1 MVFLLVCAL
10 TAIFFCTKI
19 SFKNIF
25 IIGAIGLVALSVAVA
40 LSSSKHEYRLGRLKN
55 FLNQNTDAS
64 YHLDQAKTGIVRG
77 RMFGLGFGNS
87 IQKHSYLPESFT
99 DSIYPV
105 IAEEFGFV
113 FGTFVI
119 LAIYFLICF
128 LGLYVAFH
136 STDSFSSLFAIGTV
150 T

>member
-1 MVFLLVCAL
+1 MVFLLLCA
-10 TAIFFCTKI
+10 TGAIFFSTRI
-19 SFKNIF
+19 SLKNIL
-25 IIGAIGLVALSVAVA
+25 IIGLAGLVVLGVGIAITG
-40 LSSSKHEYRLGRLKN
+40 SKHQYRLSRLTD
-55 FLNQNTDAS
+55 FLNQKTAAH

-77 RMFGLGFGNS
+77 RLFGLGFGNS

-119 LAIYFLICF
+119 LTIYFLICF

-136 STDSFSSLFAIGTV
+136 SKDSFNSLFAIGTV
-150 T
+150 A